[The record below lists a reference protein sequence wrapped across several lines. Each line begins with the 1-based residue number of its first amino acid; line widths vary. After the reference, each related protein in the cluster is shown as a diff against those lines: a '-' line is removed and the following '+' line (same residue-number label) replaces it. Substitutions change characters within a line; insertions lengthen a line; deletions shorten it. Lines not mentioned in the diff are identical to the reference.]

1 MYYIEASK
9 ETPLVSLNSEKGV
22 FLIDGEC
29 VSETP
34 DEFFSNITNWIENY
48 SKNPYKTT
56 TLTINLR
63 GINISSSKFLLNII
77 YQLENIH
84 KSGFQ
89 VKIRWVYKNGEDGN
103 YELGKDYSEMA
114 SVPFDFIEA
123 VTSFHRLSNKWS

>member
-1 MYYIEASK
+1 MYYIDASK

-34 DEFFSNITNWIENY
+34 DEFFNNITNWIENY

-114 SVPFDFIEA
+114 SVPFDFIET
-123 VTSFHRLSNKWS
+123 VENFVSNI

>member
-22 FLIDGEC
+22 FLIDGNC
-29 VSETP
+29 VSENP
-34 DEFFSNITNWIENY
+34 DKFFNNITNWIENY

-56 TLTINLR
+56 TLTINL
-63 GINISSSKFLLNII
+63 GEINISSSKFLLNII
-77 YQLENIH
+77 YQLESLD

-114 SVPFDFIEA
+114 SVPFDFIET
-123 VTSFHRLSNKWS
+123 VENFVSNI

>member
-34 DEFFSNITNWIENY
+34 DEFFNNIANWIENY

-114 SVPFDFIEA
+114 SVPFDFIET
-123 VTSFHRLSNKWS
+123 VENFVSNI

>member
-9 ETPLVSLNSEKGV
+9 ETPLVSLNPEKGV
-22 FLIDGEC
+22 FLIDGNC
-29 VSETP
+29 VSENP
-34 DEFFSNITNWIENY
+34 DEFFNNITNWIENY

-56 TLTINLR
+56 TLTINL
-63 GINISSSKFLLNII
+63 GEINISSSKFLLNII
-77 YQLENIH
+77 YQLESLD

-114 SVPFDFIEA
+114 SVPFDFIET
-123 VTSFHRLSNKWS
+123 VENFVSNI

>member
-1 MYYIEASK
+1 LYYIEASK

-34 DEFFSNITNWIENY
+34 YEFFNNITNWIENY

-77 YQLENIH
+77 YQLENIQ

-114 SVPFDFIEA
+114 SVPFDFIET
-123 VTSFHRLSNKWS
+123 VENFVSNI

>member
-1 MYYIEASK
+1 LYYIEASK

-34 DEFFSNITNWIENY
+34 YEFFNNITNWIENY

-114 SVPFDFIEA
+114 SVPFDFIET
-123 VTSFHRLSNKWS
+123 VENFVSNI

>member
-22 FLIDGEC
+22 FLIDGNC
-29 VSETP
+29 VSENP
-34 DEFFSNITNWIENY
+34 DEFFNNITNWIENY

-56 TLTINLR
+56 TLTINL
-63 GINISSSKFLLNII
+63 GEINISSSKFLLNII
-77 YQLENIH
+77 YQLESLD
-84 KSGFQ
+84 KSGFK

-114 SVPFDFIEA
+114 SVPFDFIET
-123 VTSFHRLSNKWS
+123 VENFVSNI

>member
-1 MYYIEASK
+1 LYYIEASK

-114 SVPFDFIEA
+114 SVPFDFIET
-123 VTSFHRLSNKWS
+123 VENFVSNI

>member
-22 FLIDGEC
+22 FLIDGNC
-29 VSETP
+29 VSENP
-34 DEFFSNITNWIENY
+34 DEFFNNITNWIENY

-56 TLTINLR
+56 TLTINL
-63 GINISSSKFLLNII
+63 GEINISSSKFLLNII
-77 YQLENIH
+77 YQLENLD

-89 VKIRWVYKNGEDGN
+89 VKVRWVYKNGEDGN

-114 SVPFDFIEA
+114 SVPFDFIET
-123 VTSFHRLSNKWS
+123 VENFVSNF

>member
-22 FLIDGEC
+22 FLIDGDC

-34 DEFFSNITNWIENY
+34 DDFFNNITNWIENY
-48 SKNPYKTT
+48 SKSPYKNT
-56 TLTINLR
+56 TLTINL
-63 GINISSSKFLLNII
+63 GEINISSSKFLLNII
-77 YQLENIH
+77 YQLENIY

-114 SVPFDFIEA
+114 SVPFDFIET
-123 VTSFHRLSNKWS
+123 VENFFSNI

>member
-1 MYYIEASK
+1 LYYIEASK

-22 FLIDGEC
+22 FLIDGNC
-29 VSETP
+29 VSENP
-34 DEFFSNITNWIENY
+34 DEFFNNITNWIENY

-56 TLTINLR
+56 TLTINL
-63 GINISSSKFLLNII
+63 GEINISSSKFLLNII
-77 YQLENIH
+77 YQLESLD

-114 SVPFDFIEA
+114 SVPFDFIET
-123 VTSFHRLSNKWS
+123 VENFVSNI

>member
-22 FLIDGEC
+22 FLIDGNC
-29 VSETP
+29 VSENP
-34 DEFFSNITNWIENY
+34 DEFFNNITNCIENY

-56 TLTINLR
+56 TLTINL
-63 GINISSSKFLLNII
+63 GEINISSSKFLLNII
-77 YQLENIH
+77 YQLESLD
-84 KSGFQ
+84 KSGFR

-114 SVPFDFIEA
+114 SVPFDFIET
-123 VTSFHRLSNKWS
+123 VENFVSNI

>member
-34 DEFFSNITNWIENY
+34 DEFFNNITNWIVNY

-114 SVPFDFIEA
+114 SVPFDFIET
-123 VTSFHRLSNKWS
+123 VENFVSNI

>member
-22 FLIDGEC
+22 FLIDGNC
-29 VSETP
+29 VSENP
-34 DEFFSNITNWIENY
+34 DEFFNNISNWIENY

-56 TLTINLR
+56 TLTINL
-63 GINISSSKFLLNII
+63 GEINISSSKFLLNII
-77 YQLENIH
+77 YQLESLD

-114 SVPFDFIEA
+114 SVPFDFIET
-123 VTSFHRLSNKWS
+123 VENFVSNI

>member
-34 DEFFSNITNWIENY
+34 DEFFNNITNWIENY
-48 SKNPYKTT
+48 SNNPYKTT

-77 YQLENIH
+77 YQLENIQ

-114 SVPFDFIEA
+114 SVPFDFIET
-123 VTSFHRLSNKWS
+123 VENFVSNI

>member
-22 FLIDGEC
+22 FLIDGDC
-29 VSETP
+29 ISETP
-34 DEFFSNITNWIENY
+34 GKFFNNITSLIENY

-56 TLTINLR
+56 TLTINLG

-77 YQLENIH
+77 YQLENIY

-114 SVPFDFIEA
+114 SVPFDFIET
-123 VTSFHRLSNKWS
+123 VENFVSNI

>member
-22 FLIDGEC
+22 FLIDGDC
-29 VSETP
+29 ISETP
-34 DEFFSNITNWIENY
+34 GEFFNNITSLIENY

-56 TLTINLR
+56 TLTINLG

-77 YQLENIH
+77 YQLENIY

-114 SVPFDFIEA
+114 SVPFDFIET
-123 VTSFHRLSNKWS
+123 VENFVSNI